1 MSKADKKR
9 KIIEIYITENKEE
22 DSISFDVEK
31 VEHTEIADC
40 TMKML
45 LHCFSKYQKED
56 DELEV
61 EYE

>member
-1 MSKADKKR
+1 MNEKR
-9 KIIEIYITENKEE
+9 KIIEIYVTKNNEE

-31 VEHTEIADC
+31 TEDSDIANY

-45 LHCFSKYQKED
+45 LHTFAQYKDED

-61 EYE
+61 QYE